1 MSVDELLPEAYSAK
15 SSEYQKGTDTMDV
28 WFDSGM
34 DRKIVIT
41 IFILTTNVVLV
52 ANKHIFLLF
61 V

>member
-34 DRKIVIT
+34 DRMIDCHYN
-41 IFILTTNVVLV
+41 F
-52 ANKHIFLLF
+52 HSDH
-61 V
+61 